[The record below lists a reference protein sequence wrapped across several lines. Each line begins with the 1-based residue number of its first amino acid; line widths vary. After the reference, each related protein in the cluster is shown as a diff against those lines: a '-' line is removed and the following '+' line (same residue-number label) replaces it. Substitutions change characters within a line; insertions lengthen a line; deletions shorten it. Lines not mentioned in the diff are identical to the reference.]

1 VERLRQ
7 PCGVFGRT
15 LRRGLASQSFSSA
28 LPSLFFAYFFSP
40 PFNRLPT
47 DPPDEKSGVGRWT
60 LVHRPTVQI
69 PFRVQIQKM
78 DSGRRPLQARAE
90 DLELYERLKSSKDY
104 ADGGPLKK
112 WAFTPQHAMRN
123 VLKITVGM
131 ELPEHLPVSM
141 IS

>member
-1 VERLRQ
+1 
-7 PCGVFGRT
+7 
-15 LRRGLASQSFSSA
+15 
-28 LPSLFFAYFFSP
+28 
-40 PFNRLPT
+40 
-47 DPPDEKSGVGRWT
+47 
-60 LVHRPTVQI
+60 
-69 PFRVQIQKM
+69 M

-112 WAFTPQHAMRN
+112 LAFTPQHAMRN